1 MGSRI
6 WRAMESLALIPFRFV
21 TVNVNVTVCWQS
33 HAEGAVYVVLG
44 SLGSARKPSPPLAV
58 QR

>member
-1 MGSRI
+1 
-6 WRAMESLALIPFRFV
+6 MESLELIPERFV

-33 HAEGAVYVVLG
+33 HADGAVYVVSG
-44 SLGSARKPSPPLAV
+44 SLGSARKPRPPLAI